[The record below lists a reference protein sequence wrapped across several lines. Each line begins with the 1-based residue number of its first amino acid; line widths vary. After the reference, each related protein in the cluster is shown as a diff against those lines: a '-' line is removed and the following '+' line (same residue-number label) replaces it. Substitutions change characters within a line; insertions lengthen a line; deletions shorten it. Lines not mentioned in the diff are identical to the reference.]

1 MLILGANKHEEILI
15 QPSEGLDPTLTVAEL
30 FAAGPIKIIP
40 LRSHGGTHHDKV
52 GIIAP
57 DILCILRQAR
67 LLPAEDDA
75 P

>member
-1 MLILGANKHEEILI
+1 MLILGANNHEEIVI

-40 LRSHGGTHHDKV
+40 LRSHAKHHDKV

-57 DILCILRQAR
+57 DTLRILRQVR
-67 LLPAEDDA
+67 RRFPVEDDGS
-75 P
+75 